1 MKKLVFALCVATVS
15 LLQAQESKIEPQ
27 ITVSGQGKVKVA
39 PDYAVITFG
48 VENTGKDV
56 AEVKK
61 SNDEAVDKVIK
72 FLKKFGIAG
81 TEYQTSDV
89 SLGRNYDESKKK
101 YAYQASQTLTVTLRD
116 LSKYDE
122 LTMGLLDNGI
132 NSISGVEFKSTK
144 IEELRSQARKL
155 ATQDALKRAQ
165 DYVAPL
171 NQKVGKAITINETGG
186 EFFPMLKTTNGFA
199 NFSADA
205 PQETL
210 AIGLIEVSSSITISF
225 RLE

>member
-1 MKKLVFALCVATVS
+1 MKKILFALGILS
-15 LLQAQESKIEPQ
+15 LTMVQAQESKIEPQ
-27 ITVSGQGKVKVA
+27 ITVSGSGKVKVT
-39 PDYAVITFG
+39 PDYAVLTFG

-61 SNDEAVDKVIK
+61 QNDEAVDKIIK
-72 FLKKFGIAG
+72 FLKKFGIAA
-81 TEYQTSDV
+81 TDYQTSDV
-89 SLGRNYDESKKK
+89 SMGRNFDESKKK
-101 YAYQASQTLTVTLRD
+101 YNYQASQTLTVTLRD
-116 LSKYDE
+116 LSKYDL

-144 IEELRSQARKL
+144 IEELRTQARKL
-155 ATQDALKRAQ
+155 ATQDAIKRAQ

-186 EFFPMLKTTNGFA
+186 EFFPMMKVA
-199 NFSADA
+199 YESYDADKNT
-205 PQETL
+205 PRETL
-210 AIGLIEVSSSITISF
+210 GIGQIEVSSSITISF

>member
-1 MKKLVFALCVATVS
+1 MKKLIFALCLVTGS

-39 PDYAVITFG
+39 PDYAVLTFG
-48 VENTGKDV
+48 VENSGKEV
-56 AEVKK
+56 TEVKK
-61 SNDEAVDKVIK
+61 INDEAVDKVIK
-72 FLKKFGIAG
+72 FLKKFGVAAAD
-81 TEYQTSDV
+81 YQTSDV
-89 SLGRNYDESKKK
+89 SLGRNFDESKKK
-101 YAYQASQTLTVTLRD
+101 YSYQASQTLTVTLRD
-116 LSKYDE
+116 LSKYDL

-171 NQKVGKAITINETGG
+171 NQKVGKAVTITETGG
-186 EFFPMLKTTNGFA
+186 EFYPMFKVAYESYN
-199 NFSADA
+199 SAKDA

-210 AIGLIEVSSSITISF
+210 GVGEVEITSSITISF